1 MASPT
6 DIIQAVGDAL
16 HKKAFSGASKE
27 SPKGRQDPEIDVIE
41 RLVRES
47 ERARSERSGGAN
59 SLSFA
64 DMAARNAARFL
75 GDHTSSFSGGN
86 IQSRLEEGFKLPAD
100 NSSNGSTGVIKAVLN
115 RTQTAILATHAAMTE
130 RPVQIAFNPV
140 ESDDQ
145 WLYVLKKRASRRVE
159 MFSQNPAFVAQVNP
173 NMPLGQPQLSGYTSE
188 ELAGDAFIDDA
199 RAEWLMDTLR
209 NPITG
214 APLLRDDD
222 FIIVNDVTTAR
233 AGKRLFDNRW
243 EESDCDEAINEHAFY
258 TRVFG
263 FQPIFFQ
270 WDTHGEKIWLENPHG
285 LSVYP
290 DPVHTRVSQFDYL
303 VWDYYLSLD
312 KALAVYPQFKRR
324 LKEAAS
330 EGKLDSPDERNS
342 VYSIHADHDYE
353 RAMVQIRTAWIK
365 NAEVPMTEEEAI
377 QQEKVEI
384 RENAAGPP
392 EYVDVETG
400 EPATPPTEEKPDG
413 ENWPTTFGVLQVQVL
428 PQIGKTVDKRR
439 CPNHVEPMGWTVNIP
454 VFHRAWG
461 LGDPFRLE
469 SLQQQI
475 NNELTVLCTH
485 SRYSAYPVEFWPAD
499 LWEDLRSRGFKLHI
513 RPGRVI
519 PIPRRMYD
527 SILLR
532 GGKFG
537 VTQEPPRID
546 GDRVGLLQQ
555 LLAEHDRMSG
565 HVEALQGRTPGA
577 QTSGRTIQ
585 QLRQEARGPLGLQAK
600 HLESTVTRMAKLAME
615 AITNWMSKPM
625 AYEILNA
632 YPTFVADEFLRRLEL
647 GRYNVEVKATM
658 GRGILHQIDR
668 EEAQQLYQ
676 LGLLDRQTA
685 LEDHGRDPSPITR
698 RKRQDLEQDAIAQ
711 SVVEQQAIA
720 RQQGQQQQ
728 APPGQGQPG
737 GLSAPGGTPNGTTP
751 PSPPAQTAGAAG
763 GVDRAEVLQEEAMF

>member
-1 MASPT
+1 MAMAT
-6 DIIQAVGDAL
+6 DVIQAVGDAL
-16 HKKAFSGASKE
+16 HRKSYSGADGSG
-27 SPKGRQDPEIDVIE
+27 KGKVDPEIEVLD

-47 ERARSERSGGAN
+47 EKARSERGAGSN

-75 GDHTSSFSGGN
+75 GDHTTSYNGGSA
-86 IQSRLEEGFKLPAD
+86 QSKMLEEGYKLPAD
-100 NSSNGSTGVIKAVLN
+100 TPSASTTGVIKSVLN

-140 ESDDQ
+140 ESEDK
-145 WLYVLKKRASRRVE
+145 WLYVLKKRAARRVE
-159 MFSQNPAFVAQVNP
+159 MFSQNPKFVSQINP
-173 NMPLGQPQLSGYTSE
+173 GMPLGQPQLSGFTSE

-199 RAEWLMDTLR
+199 RAEFLMDTLR

-222 FIIVNDVTTAR
+222 FFIVNDVTTAR
-233 AGKRLFDNRW
+233 VGKRLFDNRW
-243 EESDCDEAINEHAFY
+243 AESDGDEVINEHAFY
-258 TRVFG
+258 VRVFG
-263 FQPIFFQ
+263 FQPLFFQ
-270 WDTHGEKIWLENPHG
+270 WDEHGQKFWLENPHG

-290 DPVHTRVSQFDYL
+290 DPVHTRIGQFDYI

-312 KALAVYPQFKRR
+312 KAEAVYPKMKRKF
-324 LKEAAS
+324 KEAAQ
-330 EGKLDSPDERNS
+330 EGRLTSGKESSRLS
-342 VYSIHADHDYE
+342 SIYGDHDYE
-353 RAMVQIRTAWIK
+353 RAMVCVRTAWIK
-365 NAEVPMTEEEAI
+365 NAKVPMTEDEAI
-377 QQEKVEI
+377 QSDKVVIQE
-384 RENAAGPP
+384 NPAGPP
-392 EYVDVETG
+392 QYADAETG
-400 EPATPPTEEKPDG
+400 EPAIPPTHDEPEG
-413 ENWPTTFGVLQVQVL
+413 ENWPTTFGILQIQVL
-428 PQIGKTVDKRR
+428 PQIGKTIDKRR
-439 CPNHVEPMGWTVNIP
+439 CPSHVEPMGWTVNVP
-454 VFHRAWG
+454 VFHKAWG

-527 SILLR
+527 SILQR

-537 VTQEPPRID
+537 VTQEPPPQAR
-546 GDRVGLLQQ
+546 DRVGLLQM
-555 LLAEHDRMSG
+555 LLSEHDRMSG

-600 HLESTVTRMAKLAME
+600 HLEATVTRIAKLCME
-615 AITNWMSKPM
+615 SLIKWMRPSL

-632 YPTFVADEFLRRLEL
+632 YPDFVVDEYMKRLER

-698 RKRQDLEQDAIAQ
+698 RKRQDMEQDALAQ
-711 SVVEQQAIA
+711 GVMEQQAA
-720 RQQGQQQQ
+720 TRASGQQQQ
-728 APPGQGQPG
+728 QPQGG
-737 GLSAPGGTPNGTTP
+737 GMSAPGGTPNGGARP
-751 PSPPAQTAGAAG
+751 PSPVDIPGVAG
-763 GVDRAEVLQEEAMF
+763 GVDNAERLQAQSLQ